1 VRAHLIVGSDET
13 RFALPIGPVR
23 AVVRI
28 ERFTRMPAAPAHL
41 LGLMALRGAIAPAY
55 CLARML
61 DADAPMR
68 GAGAMAVAIESADGP
83 LALVVDAVEGV
94 EEIDESDIRALG
106 PRAPIEGARVGAAIA
121 RRAEGAA
128 PIIDVEG
135 IAEFECPR
143 DAAQRLRS
151 GDRS

>member
-1 VRAHLIVGSDET
+1 MKAHLIVGSDEAH
-13 RFALPIGPVR
+13 FALPIALVR
-23 AVVRI
+23 AVVRV

-68 GAGAMAVAIESADGP
+68 GEGAMAVAIESDDGP
-83 LALVVDAVEGV
+83 LALIVDAVEGV
-94 EEIDESDIRALG
+94 EEIDESDIRALD
-106 PRAPIEGARVGAAIA
+106 PRTPIDGARVGAAIA
-121 RRAEGAA
+121 RRAEGAV
-128 PIIDVEG
+128 PIIDIEAIG
-135 IAEFECPR
+135 EFECAR
-143 DAAQRLRS
+143 NAARCSSS